1 MPGIDGLTMVLMGDE
16 PAREGPDSEGLDFDA
31 RLAAALSRSFM
42 SALDPSLTR
51 SLIRAAVRFDIP
63 SGTVIY
69 RDADRPRLAL
79 VLSGLMRVFMTS
91 PEGRQITVRYA
102 KHGDVLGVAV
112 TVGGPVDV
120 SVQAVTYAEVA
131 MLDPSF
137 LEAAARRDPAVAWA
151 VAEELSRRLYETL
164 DELAGNVFLP
174 LPERIIRHLLDM
186 AAGSQTSEDSK
197 VAITQQDLADA
208 VGSVREVVSRTL
220 SDLRS
225 AGLIETGRDGITIL
239 DAERLHAQLGA

>member
-1 MPGIDGLTMVLMGDE
+1 MVRMESPTWPGAEGRDGGH
-16 PAREGPDSEGLDFDA
+16 FDA
-31 RLAAALSRSFM
+31 QVAGALRRSFL
-42 SALDPSLTR
+42 SALDPSE
-51 SLIRAAVRFDIP
+51 SKALIQGAVRFDIP
-63 SGTVIY
+63 SGTIIY

-91 PEGRQITVRYA
+91 SEGRQITVRYA

-112 TVGGPVDV
+112 TVGGPVNV
-120 SVQAVTYAEVA
+120 SVQAVTDAQVA
-131 MLDPSF
+131 MLDPAF

-174 LPERIIRHLLDM
+174 LRERIIRHLLDM
-186 AAGSQTSEDSK
+186 AAESQTSDATTL
-197 VAITQQDLADA
+197 AITQQDLADA

-220 SDLRS
+220 GDLRA
-225 AGLIETGRDGITIL
+225 AGLVETRRDGVTIL
-239 DAERLHAQLGA
+239 DAEGLHAQLGA